1 VSAPAALREAAPA
14 KINLA
19 LHITGRR
26 ADGYHALESLVAF
39 AEVGDEIEARPAPE
53 DSLSVTGP
61 FAKALIG
68 ADGNLVLRALAAF
81 RVRWPAALPA
91 GVAVTLRKNLPIAA
105 GLGGGSA
112 DAAATLRLLAQL
124 SAVPVDFADLL
135 ELALPLGADVPMC
148 LYSRPAEVRGLGEIV
163 LPLKHFP
170 PLHAV
175 LVNPLLPLAT
185 ADIFRRL
192 ERRDNPGLPDLGDP
206 LVRPAQLAL
215 WLSETRNDLEG
226 PAILLVPVI
235 AQLKQH
241 LGRASGCILA
251 RMSGSGATV
260 FGLFGSSAQAHQA
273 AHDLRETWPDYWVA
287 ATPLIGA

>member
-1 VSAPAALREAAPA
+1 LVTAEPVTEAAPA

-19 LHITGRR
+19 LHVTGRR
-26 ADGYHALESLVAF
+26 ADGYHSLEMLVAF
-39 AEVGDEIEARPAPE
+39 AEVGDELEAAPADR

-61 FAKALIG
+61 FAKGLIG

-81 RVRWPAALPA
+81 RVRWPDALPE
-91 GVAVTLRKNLPIAA
+91 GVALKLRKNLPIAA

-112 DAAATLRLLAQL
+112 DAAAALRLLAQL
-124 SAVPVDFADLL
+124 SAVPVSFADLL

-170 PLHAV
+170 ELHIV
-175 LVNPLLPLAT
+175 LVNPLEAVAT
-185 ADIFRRL
+185 ADVFRRL
-192 ERRDNPGLPDLGDP
+192 ERRDNPGLPELGDP
-206 LVRPAQLAL
+206 MVRPAQLAL
-215 WLSETRNDLEG
+215 WLSETRNDLEP
-226 PAILLVPVI
+226 PAIAIVPAINELI
-235 AQLKQH
+235 AAM
-241 LGRASGCILA
+241 GIASGCILA

-273 AHDLRETWPDYWVA
+273 AHDLREKWPGYWVA
-287 ATPLIGA
+287 ASPLIGV